1 MERPFVHL
9 HVHTEYSVLDG
20 FARIEPLCQKAAEMG
35 MPALAITDHG
45 VLYGAIDFYNAC
57 RAHNL
62 RPIIGSEVYVALDHR
77 TRRDVSDKRQYHL
90 VLLARN
96 ATGYRNLVRLTTA
109 AHLEGFY
116 YKPRVDRALLE
127 AHHEGLIALS
137 GCGSGEPAR
146 RIRER
151 DREGARAAAAWY
163 RDLFGPDGYYLELQ
177 RHPNMPEME
186 EVNEE
191 LVRLGKELGIPLV
204 VTNDLHYIAPEDAE
218 AHDILLCLQTNKTRN
233 DPDRLRM
240 PDESFYLKSPA
251 EMWDLFPDR
260 PEALEN
266 TLRIAEMCD
275 LRLEFGRVELPEFPL
290 PAGHTPESYL
300 RQLCEEGLHRRY
312 GANLRQEH
320 WDRLNYELSVIEKT
334 GFALYIL
341 IVWDFVNYARTK
353 RIPCQPRGSAAGSL
367 VLYCLGISN
376 VDPVAHRLVF
386 ERFLNPERH
395 EMPDIDMDFAD
406 SRRPEVIE
414 YVIQRY
420 GQERTAQIITF
431 GTLGA
436 KAAIRDVGRVLGMP
450 LSTVDRVARLI
461 PALPV
466 GITIDQAMERNAELR
481 QLYEAEPAI
490 RELIHLARRVEGVVR
505 NVGTHACGMVVS
517 RRPLAEIVPLQRT
530 IKDEKVVMAC
540 FPMNT
545 LGEIGLL
552 KIDLLGLANLTI
564 VDEVLRYIRES
575 TGQEIS
581 LDEIPPNDP
590 DTFHM
595 LSEGGTVGVFQ
606 LEGAGMTRYLMELRP
621 TSVDDLIAMVALYRP
636 GPMEHISR
644 YIEGKNHPER
654 ITYLHPSLEPIL
666 RDTYGVIVYQEQ
678 VLEILQKMAGY
689 SLGHAD
695 IVRKAIGKKKREL
708 LEQEEP
714 RFIQGCIQNGLSREQ
729 AQQLWEQIQPFA
741 GYSFNKAHATCY
753 GVLAYQTAYL
763 KAHYPAE
770 YMAALMTTYAD
781 NADKVALS
789 IAECWRLG
797 VAVLPPDINR
807 SAEGFTI
814 EEIGPDRKATLP
826 EVRYRRAIRFG
837 LGAIKN
843 VGSGPIRAILEAR
856 EKGGPFRDLDDFCER
871 VDWRQLNIRVLESL
885 VKAGAMDSLPGR
897 REQLL
902 ADLPRAMT
910 AGAQVQRA
918 RESGQM
924 TLFDLLGEETASR
937 PSHPLPEAP
946 SQPRRVLLS
955 WEKELLGVYIS
966 AHPLH
971 EVLHRFPPEERKEF
985 PGTRT
990 ISEEMVGREVRL
1002 LGLLARVRSL
1012 LTRDGKGMAV
1022 GELED
1027 LEGSIEIVA
1036 FPRVY
1041 EQTRACWQPDNVVLV
1056 EGKVDLRNDRFQ
1068 IVVSRLQVVEE
1079 TFPAETP
1086 VAPELI
1092 PYEEDLA
1099 LQPSPAP
1106 SLPYEEFT
1114 VEEEGAEV
1122 VPPVPEARTQL
1133 DSAPAPVPPVP
1144 PPKVEA
1150 RYASPV
1156 QGAGAVHRTP
1166 TRSPLHHPR
1175 SNGRHIL
1182 VLLPST
1188 SDLEDDIRRMQRLHA
1203 LFKAHRGNDRLTLL
1217 VRDGSAVTRLEPLER
1232 IAYSEELHQEVERLL
1247 GEGSIQVREEDR

>member
-20 FARIEPLCQKAAEMG
+20 FARIEPLCRKAAELG

-62 RPIIGSEVYVALDHR
+62 RPIIGSEAYVALDRH
-77 TRRDVSDKRQYHL
+77 TRRDASDKRQYHL

-96 ATGYRNLVRLTTA
+96 AAGYRNLVQLTTA

-116 YKPRVDRALLE
+116 YKPRIDRALLE

-146 RIRER
+146 CIRER

-177 RHPNMPEME
+177 RHPKMPELE

-191 LVRLGKELGIPLV
+191 LARLGKELGIPLV

-251 EMWDLFPDR
+251 EMWELFPDH

-275 LRLEFGRVELPEFPL
+275 LQLEFGRVELPEFPL

-300 RQLCEEGLHRRY
+300 RQLCEEGLRRRY

-341 IVWDFVNYARTK
+341 IVWDFVNYARQ
-353 RIPCQPRGSAAGSL
+353 RHIPCQPRGSAAGSL
-367 VLYCLGISN
+367 VLYCLGVSN

-406 SRRPEVIE
+406 SRRPEVID
-414 YVIQRY
+414 YVIRRY

-466 GITIDQAMERNAELR
+466 GITIDQAMEKNPELR

-490 RELIHLARRVEGVVR
+490 RELVSLARRVEGVVR

-517 RRPLAEIVPLQRT
+517 RHPLAEIVPLQRT

-552 KIDLLGLANLTI
+552 KVDLLGLANLTI

-636 GPMEHISR
+636 GPMEHIPR

-654 ITYLHPSLEPIL
+654 VTYLHPSLEPIL

-695 IVRKAIGKKKREL
+695 IVRKAIGKKKRDL
-708 LEQEEP
+708 MDQEKP
-714 RFIQGCIQNGLSREQ
+714 RFIQGCMQNGLSREQ

-770 YMAALMTTYAD
+770 YMAALLTTYAD
-781 NADKVALS
+781 NTDKVALS
-789 IAECWRLG
+789 IAECWRMG
-797 VAVLPPDINR
+797 VAVLPPDVNR
-807 SAEGFTI
+807 SSEGFTI
-814 EEIGPDRKATLP
+814 EEVGAAPEATP
-826 EVRYRRAIRFG
+826 IPGVRHKRAIRFG

-856 EKGGPFRDLDDFCER
+856 EKGGPFRDLDDLCER

-885 VKAGAMDSLPGR
+885 VKAGAMDAFPGR
-897 REQLL
+897 REQIL
-902 ADLPRAMT
+902 ADLPRAMA

-924 TLFDLLGEETASR
+924 SMFDFLGERPATRPSR
-937 PSHPLPEAP
+937 PLPAGADSKAAP
-946 SQPRRVLLS
+946 AQPRRVLLS

-966 AHPLH
+966 SHPLH
-971 EVLHRFPPEERKEF
+971 DVLRRFSPEERKTF
-985 PGTRT
+985 TGIGA
-990 ISEEMVGREVRL
+990 ISEEMAGQEVRL
-1002 LGLLARVRSL
+1002 LGLLTRVRPL
-1012 LTRDGKGMAV
+1012 LTKDGKGMAV

-1027 LEGSIEIVA
+1027 LEGSIEVVA

-1041 EQTRACWQPDNVVLV
+1041 EQSRSCWQPDNVVLV
-1056 EGKVDLRNDRFQ
+1056 EGKVDLRNDRLQ
-1068 IVVSRLQVVEE
+1068 IVCDRLQVVEE
-1079 TFPAETP
+1079 TTPEGP

-1099 LQPSPAP
+1099 LQPPPAP
-1106 SLPYEEFT
+1106 SLPYEEFA
-1114 VEEEGAEV
+1114 VEEDTEAAPLPPQPPS
-1122 VPPVPEARTQL
+1122 VPLSPPPGESPDTPHR
-1133 DSAPAPVPPVP
+1133 APARPPLP
-1144 PPKVEA
+1144 C
-1150 RYASPV
+1150 
-1156 QGAGAVHRTP
+1156 
-1166 TRSPLHHPR
+1166 PR

-1182 VLLPST
+1182 VFLPST

-1232 IAYSEELHQEVERLL
+1232 IAYSEELRQEVERLL
-1247 GEGSIQVREEDR
+1247 GEEAIQVREESG

>member
-20 FARIEPLCQKAAEMG
+20 FARIEPLCQKAAELG

-45 VLYGAIDFYNAC
+45 VLYGAIDFYNTC
-57 RAHNL
+57 RAHHL
-62 RPIIGSEVYVALDHR
+62 RPIIGSEVYVALDRR
-77 TRRDVSDKRQYHL
+77 TRRDPSDKRQYHL

-96 ATGYRNLVRLTTA
+96 TTGYRNLVQLTTA

-116 YKPRVDRALLE
+116 YKPRIDHSLLE
-127 AHHEGLIALS
+127 AHQEGLIALS
-137 GCGSGEPAR
+137 ACGSGEPVR
-146 RIRER
+146 RIREG
-151 DREGARAAAAWY
+151 DRQGARAAAAWY

-177 RHPNMPEME
+177 RHSNMPELKE
-186 EVNEE
+186 LNEE
-191 LVRLGKELGIPLV
+191 LARLGKELGIPLV

-240 PDESFYLKSPA
+240 PDKSFYLKSPA
-251 EMWDLFPDR
+251 EMWELFPDH

-275 LRLEFGRVELPEFPL
+275 LHLEFGRVELPDFPL

-312 GANLRQEH
+312 GAGLCQEH
-320 WDRLNYELSVIEKT
+320 RDRLNYELSVIEKT

-341 IVWDFVNYARTK
+341 LVWDFVNYARQR

-367 VLYCLGISN
+367 ALYCLGISN

-406 SRRPEVIE
+406 SRRPEVID
-414 YVIQRY
+414 YVIRRY

-436 KAAIRDVGRVLGMP
+436 KAAVRDVGRVLGMP
-450 LSTVDRVARLI
+450 LSTVDRVAKLI
-461 PALPV
+461 PSLPV
-466 GITIDQAMERNAELR
+466 GITIDQAMEQVPELR

-490 RELIHLARRVEGVVR
+490 RELVSLARRVEGVVR

-517 RRPLAEIVPLQRT
+517 RHPLAEIVPLQRT

-575 TGQEIS
+575 TGREIS

-590 DTFHM
+590 ATFHM

-606 LEGAGMTRYLMELRP
+606 LEGAGMTRHLMELRP

-636 GPMEHISR
+636 GPMEHIPR

-695 IVRKAIGKKKREL
+695 IVRKAIGKKKRDL
-708 LEQEEP
+708 MDREEP
-714 RFIQGCIQNGLSREQ
+714 RFIRGCMQNGLSRDQ
-729 AQQLWEQIQPFA
+729 ARQLWKQIEPFA

-753 GVLAYQTAYL
+753 GMLAYQTAYL

-770 YMAALMTTYAD
+770 YMAALLTTYAD
-781 NADKVALS
+781 NTDKVALS
-789 IAECWRLG
+789 IAECWKMG
-797 VAVLPPDINR
+797 VAVLPPDVNR

-814 EEIGPDRKATLP
+814 EDVGTALRG
-826 EVRYRRAIRFG
+826 VRHRRAIRFG

-856 EKGGPFRDLDDFCER
+856 EKGGAFRDLDDFCER

-897 REQLL
+897 REHLL
-902 ADLPRAMT
+902 ADLSRAMA

-924 TLFDLLGEETASR
+924 SLFDLLGGGPAFR
-937 PSHPLPEAP
+937 PSRPLPEVP
-946 SQPRRVLLS
+946 PQPRRILLS

-971 EVLHRFPPEERKEF
+971 DVLHRFSPEERRAF
-985 PGTRT
+985 TGIGTL
-990 ISEEMVGREVRL
+990 SEEMVGQQVRL
-1002 LGLLARVRSL
+1002 LGLLTRVRTL
-1012 LTRDGKGMAV
+1012 RTRDEKGMAV

-1027 LEGSIEIVA
+1027 LEGNIEIVA

-1041 EQTRACWQPDNVVLV
+1041 ERSRSCWQPDNIVVV
-1056 EGKVDLRNDRFQ
+1056 EGKVDLHNDRLQ
-1068 IVVSRLQVVEE
+1068 IVCNRLQVVQATPVEG
-1079 TFPAETP
+1079 P

-1099 LQPSPAP
+1099 LRPPPAP
-1106 SLPYEEFT
+1106 SLPYEEF
-1114 VEEEGAEV
+1114 VVDEEGADA
-1122 VPPVPEARTQL
+1122 PPPPQ
-1133 DSAPAPVPPVP
+1133 PAPVSSSPQPG
-1144 PPKVEA
+1144 ESA
-1150 RYASPV
+1150 SAAHYA
-1156 QGAGAVHRTP
+1156 P
-1166 TRSPLHHPR
+1166 TRPPLSRPR

-1217 VRDGSAVTRLEPLER
+1217 VQDGSAVIQMEPLER
-1232 IAYSEELHQEVERLL
+1232 IAYSEELRREIERLL
-1247 GEGSIQVREEDR
+1247 GEDSIQMREGGG